1 MIENIDVKLNNTDL
15 KLKNK
20 TIKSLIFISEKVRA
34 TCGGSSG
41 APYWRGLKFAFNL
54 K

>member
-20 TIKSLIFISEKVRA
+20 TIKSLILSPKK
-34 TCGGSSG
+34 TGQHGGVKWCPPIG
-41 APYWRGLKFAFNL
+41 GG
-54 K
+54 

>member
-20 TIKSLIFISEKVRA
+20 TIKSLIFISEKDRA
-34 TCGGSSG
+34 TWEGQVVPPIGGG
-41 APYWRGLKFAFNL
+41 
-54 K
+54 